1 MRKLSDILYKITGAI
16 NVVLITLIIVLT
28 FLQVLLRYITHISM
42 PWAQELTVYA
52 MVWMVFFGCS
62 MGMRKHEVASL
73 TLLEQA
79 LPYRG
84 KQILTII
91 NNAILITFL
100 VIIFKANIAVIENAM
115 NRLSG
120 MMRIPTGY
128 VNIALSVMAVLVI
141 LYGLIDVY
149 DAVMNLI
156 NYKKEAD
163 EE

>member
-28 FLQVLLRYITHISM
+28 FLQVLSRYITHISM
-42 PWAQELTVYA
+42 PWAQELTVYS
-52 MVWMVFFGCS
+52 MVWMVFLGCS
-62 MGMRKHEVASL
+62 MGMRKHEVARL

-100 VIIFKANIAVIENAM
+100 FIIFKANIAVIANA
-115 NRLSG
+115 LC
-120 MMRIPTGY
+120 IF
-128 VNIALSVMAVLVI
+128 
-141 LYGLIDVY
+141 
-149 DAVMNLI
+149 
-156 NYKKEAD
+156 
-163 EE
+163 

>member
-1 MRKLSDILYKITGAI
+1 MDAYSNKNAFLGEFIG
-16 NVVLITLIIVLT
+16 T
-28 FLQVLLRYITHISM
+28 FML
-42 PWAQELTVYA
+42 
-52 MVWMVFFGCS
+52 VFFGCS

-84 KQILTII
+84 KQILTIF

-100 VIIFKANIAVIENAM
+100 AIIFKANIAVTANAM

-156 NYKKEAD
+156 NYKKEGDA
-163 EE
+163 E

>member
-1 MRKLSDILYKITGAI
+1 MRRLSDILYKITGAI
-16 NVVLITLIIVLT
+16 NVLLITLIIVLT
-28 FLQVLLRYITHISM
+28 FLQVLSRYVTHISM
-42 PWAQELTVYA
+42 PWAQELTVYS
-52 MVWMVFFGCS
+52 MVWMVFLGCS

-79 LPYRG
+79 MPYRG
-84 KQILTII
+84 KQILLIVDNI
-91 NNAILITFL
+91 VLITFL
-100 VIIFKANIAVIENAM
+100 VIVFKANIAVIANAM

-128 VNIALSVMAVLVI
+128 VNIALSVSIVLIV

-156 NYKKEAD
+156 HYKKEAD
-163 EE
+163 AE

>member
-16 NVVLITLIIVLT
+16 NVVLITMIIVLT
-28 FLQVLLRYITHISM
+28 FMQVLSRYVTHISM
-42 PWAQELTVYA
+42 PWAQELIVYS

-62 MGMRKHEVASL
+62 MGMRQHEVASL
-73 TLLEQA
+73 TLLHEA

-84 KQILTII
+84 KQILTIF
-91 NNAILITFL
+91 NNIVLIAFL
-100 VIIFKANIAVIENAM
+100 GIIFNANLTVIENAM

-141 LYGLIDVY
+141 LYSLIDIY

-156 NYKKEAD
+156 KYRKEAD
-163 EE
+163 AE

>member
-28 FLQVLLRYITHISM
+28 FLQVLSRYITHISM

>member
-16 NVVLITLIIVLT
+16 NVFLITLIIVLT
-28 FLQVLLRYITHISM
+28 FLQVLSRYVTHISM
-42 PWAQELTVYA
+42 PWAQELTVYS

-73 TLLEQA
+73 TLLEHA

-84 KQILTII
+84 KQILTIF

-100 VIIFKANIAVIENAM
+100 VIIFKANIAVTANAM

-163 EE
+163 KE

>member
-1 MRKLSDILYKITGAI
+1 MRKLSDILYKITGVI
-16 NVVLITLIIVLT
+16 NVFLITLIIVLT
-28 FLQVLLRYITHISM
+28 FLQVLSRYVTHISM
-42 PWAQELTVYA
+42 PWAQELTVYS

-73 TLLEQA
+73 TLLHQA

-84 KQILTII
+84 KQILTIF
-91 NNAILITFL
+91 NNAVLITFL
-100 VIIFKANIAVIENAM
+100 VIIFKANIAVTANAM

-156 NYKKEAD
+156 KYKKEAD
-163 EE
+163 KE

>member
-62 MGMRKHEVASL
+62 MGMRKHEVANL

>member
-16 NVVLITLIIVLT
+16 NVALITLIIVLT
-28 FLQVLLRYITHISM
+28 FLQVLSRYVTHISM
-42 PWAQELTVYA
+42 PWAQELTVYS
-52 MVWMVFFGCS
+52 MVWMVFLGCS

-84 KQILTII
+84 KQILLIVDNI
-91 NNAILITFL
+91 VLITFL
-100 VIIFKANIAVIENAM
+100 VIVFKANIAVIANAM

-128 VNIALSVMAVLVI
+128 VNIALSVSIVLIV

-156 NYKKEAD
+156 HYKKEAD
-163 EE
+163 AE

>member
-1 MRKLSDILYKITGAI
+1 
-16 NVVLITLIIVLT
+16 
-28 FLQVLLRYITHISM
+28 M
-42 PWAQELTVYA
+42 PWAQELTVYS

-73 TLLEQA
+73 TLLHQA

-84 KQILTII
+84 KQILTIF
-91 NNAILITFL
+91 NNAVLITFL
-100 VIIFKANIAVIENAM
+100 AIIFKANIAVTANAM

-128 VNIALSVMAVLVI
+128 VNIALSVSIVLIV

-156 NYKKEAD
+156 HYKKEAD
-163 EE
+163 AE